1 MWLIIMDHIT
11 NQQQIND
18 WSSNNCCKEIVSLR
32 FPRSTR
38 GIKKKTSVNAKQM
51 LFVCCG
57 VFLFVGLLLLVYFL
71 LGVDCM
77 LFLIFHVAT
86 HSSRVP
92 TSGSQTGDTL
102 GKALA
107 SVSVK
112 DVAVGNPTHVLNQCW
127 YHVTICTS
135 LKHWSRGACASM
147 VSTSN

>member
-1 MWLIIMDHIT
+1 MIDPVLIAV
-11 NQQQIND
+11 
-18 WSSNNCCKEIVSLR
+18 KRL
-32 FPRSTR
+32 FPYDFQDQLE
-38 GIKKKTSVNAKQM
+38 GLKKSSVNAKQM

-112 DVAVGNPTHVLNQCW
+112 DVVVGNPTHVLNQC
-127 YHVTICTS
+127 
-135 LKHWSRGACASM
+135 
-147 VSTSN
+147 

>member
-1 MWLIIMDHIT
+1 MIDPVLIAV
-11 NQQQIND
+11 
-18 WSSNNCCKEIVSLR
+18 KRL
-32 FPRSTR
+32 FPYDFQDQLE
-38 GIKKKTSVNAKQM
+38 GLKKKQCECKADAFC
-51 LFVCCG
+51 LLWC
-57 VFLFVGLLLLVYFL
+57 FLFVGLLLLVYFL

-112 DVAVGNPTHVLNQCW
+112 DVVVGNPTHVLNQCW
-127 YHVTICTS
+127 YNVTICTS
-135 LKHWSRGACASM
+135 LKHWSRGAGNVHQWFPPPINRINYFADLPHR
-147 VSTSN
+147 